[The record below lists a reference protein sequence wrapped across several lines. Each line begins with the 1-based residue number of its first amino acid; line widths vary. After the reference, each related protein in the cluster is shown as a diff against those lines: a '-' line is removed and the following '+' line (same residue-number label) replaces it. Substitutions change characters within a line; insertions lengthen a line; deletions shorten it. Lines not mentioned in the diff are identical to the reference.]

1 MGDNFSEFCIQFRQF
16 ILIGRAVFRIGS
28 RVRRI
33 FLCQHLRQHA
43 GQLFRIDRGCPDVLV
58 IFNLDAVTIVLIQIL
73 LSVIF
78 IMNRHIFHIML
89 ILAVNMLFCVVFFF
103 TVNMVLWLM
112 FFFTVSMIFRLMIV
126 ITRMNCS
133 IRMNMRMSMIVRL
146 SIFHALDDLLLHYI
160 HAVHH
165 RHDALRSGAFPEGIK
180 HLRKPLF
187 HRTAVAD

>member
-43 GQLFRIDRGCPDVLV
+43 GQLFRIDRRCPDVLV

-78 IMNRHIFHIML
+78 
-89 ILAVNMLFCVVFFF
+89 
-103 TVNMVLWLM
+103 
-112 FFFTVSMIFRLMIV
+112 RLMIV
-126 ITRMNCS
+126 ITCMNCS

>member
-103 TVNMVLWLM
+103 TV
-112 FFFTVSMIFRLMIV
+112 SMIFRLMIV

-165 RHDALRSGAFPEGIK
+165 RHDALRSDAFPEGIK

>member
-1 MGDNFSEFCIQFRQF
+1 M
-16 ILIGRAVFRIGS
+16 
-28 RVRRI
+28 
-33 FLCQHLRQHA
+33 
-43 GQLFRIDRGCPDVLV
+43 LV

-126 ITRMNCS
+126 ITHMNCS